1 MNVTSQINF
10 QEGRTAGGADPY
22 SASRTATRVSVVIAL
37 FALAYAVV
45 TLAIGII
52 PLNMLLRK
60 VMGAAI
66 MSEVWRNSAVQLVER
81 TVLATLACWCALA
94 LSGRVRGR
102 LTGNG
107 MIALGAAMSGALA
120 GALDVGA
127 HKLWVSQLIQQAH
140 TASWRGHVLSAVMTI
155 VVSLLVT
162 LLLITRST
170 KVVATER

>member
-1 MNVTSQINF
+1 MTSPTNS
-10 QEGRTAGGADPY
+10 QESLYA
-22 SASRTATRVSVVIAL
+22 SAPQTATRVSVVIAL

-60 VMGAAI
+60 VMGAGI
-66 MSEVWRNSAVQLVER
+66 MPEIWRNSALQLVER
-81 TVLATLACWCALA
+81 TALATLACWCALA
-94 LSGRVRGR
+94 LSGRIRGR
-102 LTGNG
+102 LTGKG

-120 GALDVGA
+120 GAVDVGA

-140 TASWRGHVLSAVMTI
+140 AAPWRGHVLSGVITVAV
-155 VVSLLVT
+155 SALVT

-170 KVVATER
+170 KVVATES